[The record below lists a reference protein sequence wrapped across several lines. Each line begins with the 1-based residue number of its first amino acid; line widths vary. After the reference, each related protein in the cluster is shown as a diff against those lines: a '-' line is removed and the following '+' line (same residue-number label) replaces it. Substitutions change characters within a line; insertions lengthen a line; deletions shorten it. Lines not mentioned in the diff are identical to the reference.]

1 MWDKNTGEPVYHAI
15 VWQCR
20 RTAEYADSL
29 KERGLPRPSGK
40 KTGLVIDAYFRQ
52 LSSSG
57 SLDNVPGSKGES
69 RKRRALFGTVET
81 WLIWKLTQ
89 GQVHVTDY
97 SNASRTMMFNINTL
111 KWDDEILK
119 ELDIP
124 KSMLP
129 KPMPSS
135 CVYGEV
141 NPVVL
146 PGDRF
151 LSQGA
156 AGRPAGSAFGQ
167 TCFRAG
173 EAKKYIRYR
182 LFFC

>member
-1 MWDKNTGEPVYHAI
+1 ME
-15 VWQCR
+15 
-20 RTAEYADSL
+20 
-29 KERGLPRPSGK
+29 
-40 KTGLVIDAYFRQ
+40 
-52 LSSSG
+52 
-57 SLDNVPGSKGES
+57 
-69 RKRRALFGTVET
+69 
-81 WLIWKLTQ
+81 LTQ

-141 NPVVL
+141 NPVYFGG
-146 PGDRF
+146 PIPIA
-151 LSQGA
+151 GA
-156 AGRPAGSAFGQ
+156 AGDQQAALWTVPALGQ
-167 TCFRAG
+167 EKPKIHMAPAASFS
-173 EAKKYIRYR
+173 
-182 LFFC
+182 